1 MFGDMIAEG
10 SDAENMGAAQ
20 TAFLDRY
27 KNLIW
32 DMYVE
37 NARFLFGSDT
47 AVGGFGWASPPG
59 LAGYWE
65 MRNWVDAGISLP
77 TLFRSLTI
85 DNAAAFGLADE
96 VGTIEPGK
104 RADLLILRA
113 SPLRDVAAYDQIE
126 TVILEGEVI
135 DRAVL
140 SARSGAAGGH

>member
-1 MFGDMIAEG
+1 M
-10 SDAENMGAAQ
+10 
-20 TAFLDRY
+20 
-27 KNLIW
+27 
-32 DMYVE
+32 
-37 NARFLFGSDT
+37 
-47 AVGGFGWASPPG
+47 
-59 LAGYWE
+59 
-65 MRNWVDAGISLP
+65 
-77 TLFRSLTI
+77 TI

-96 VGTIEPGK
+96 VGTIKPGK